1 MAHDILKG
9 FLVKFMMTN
18 KARITIY
25 FIDFLY
31 FSIVIEFKWNLFNI
45 HSFVYLIENVI
56 HVNHVLI
63 VHKYNI
69 KCIRI

>member
-9 FLVKFMMTN
+9 LFVKFMMAN

-25 FIDFLY
+25 LIDFFY
-31 FSIVIEFKWNLFNI
+31 FTIVIEFTWNLFNI
-45 HSFVYLIENVI
+45 HSFVYLIEKVI

-63 VHKYNI
+63 FHKYNI
-69 KCIRI
+69 ECIRI